1 MVQLKEP
8 LCPCYTTELIVS
20 IPYGTI
26 KRKIEFAVGEVFQ
39 LFQFLMVQ
47 LKVLEQNTIAEMM
60 SFQFLMVQLKAGMD
74 SGNMLSIVLFQ
85 FLMVQLKVIMRLCIG
100 IHQEF
105 QFLMVQLK
113 ASFVLCSLPS
123 EKVFQFLMVQ
133 LKDAAFSAYI
143 EIPWFQFL
151 MVQLK
156 VLREI
161 RHRVCLSRFNSL
173 WYN

>member
-8 LCPCYTTELIVS
+8 LCPCYTTALIVS

-74 SGNMLSIVLFQ
+74 SGNILSIVLFQ
-85 FLMVQLKVIMRLCIG
+85 FLIVRLKAADSSVYRHSSGVSIPYGTIKSQLRFIQPAFGEGVSIPYGTIKRCRILG
-100 IHQEF
+100 IHRN
-105 QFLMVQLK
+105 
-113 ASFVLCSLPS
+113 SLVS
-123 EKVFQFLMVQ
+123 
-133 LKDAAFSAYI
+133 
-143 EIPWFQFL
+143 IPYGK
-151 MVQLK
+151 LK

>member
-113 ASFVLCSLPS
+113 ASFVLSQPAFGEGVSIPYGTIKRCRILGIHRNSLVSIPYGTIKS
-123 EKVFQFLMVQ
+123 TQRN
-133 LKDAAFSAYI
+133 SASSM
-143 EIPWFQFL
+143 PL
-151 MVQLK
+151 
-156 VLREI
+156 
-161 RHRVCLSRFNSL
+161 CFNSL